1 MVLEGL
7 SVQLQAS
14 TSVWECKL
22 HNWILVKSEDRSKR
36 MTSLAACDLQREHER
51 QHRCF
56 RISMILWRYC
66 YIFHD
71 NRCYCGWRSSKFLK
85 VEREK
90 IKRKNETLHS
100 SIIYSNVAKL
110 GMGRGGDY
118 DYFYVKIEETFVWLC
133 QNKGLRTCF
142 WGGIVLPLLHHLLN
156 GLPSNSK
163 HLHALWRY
171 VVHNNCGA
179 NIRGKSHHAVETMAD
194 KTCLQSSNA
203 KSISNSKPKKIL
215 SGWVGPEKQPIPSK

>member
-1 MVLEGL
+1 M
-7 SVQLQAS
+7 
-14 TSVWECKL
+14 
-22 HNWILVKSEDRSKR
+22 
-36 MTSLAACDLQREHER
+36 
-51 QHRCF
+51 
-56 RISMILWRYC
+56 
-66 YIFHD
+66 
-71 NRCYCGWRSSKFLK
+71 
-85 VEREK
+85 
-90 IKRKNETLHS
+90 HS

-203 KSISNSKPKKIL
+203 KSISDSKPKRL
-215 SGWVGPEKQPIPSK
+215 RSGWVVPEQQPIPSKQPTFSSNFVECSYISCSGWAASRKQKQYHALPIGSFEVCR